1 MTTKAA
7 AGLSKQDQK
16 YLALIAECQREL
28 KVIFADLKR
37 SRAEFKRMGKESER
51 RLARIDSLL
60 NYRA

>member
-1 MTTKAA
+1 MTTKVAA
-7 AGLSKQDQK
+7 SLTKQDQK
-16 YLALIAECQREL
+16 YLALIAEHQREL

-37 SRAEFKRMGKESER
+37 SRAEFKRMGRDSER

>member
-7 AGLSKQDQK
+7 ANLSKQDQK
-16 YLALIAECQREL
+16 YLALIAEYQREL

>member
-7 AGLSKQDQK
+7 ASLSKQDQK
-16 YLALIAECQREL
+16 YLALITEYQREL

-37 SRAEFKRMGKESER
+37 SRAEFKRMRRDSDR